1 MRGTSGRDAKISRP
15 LSRSTA
21 SAPDPA
27 PLARICEASAE
38 RVAPGPAARAAAGRI
53 VAAASSTAMR
63 RSVRAIKVPRVGNPP
78 AGARLRLRSSPRAAI
93 VGSMVNRRVLLP
105 MLVAAFVL
113 LGSGQ
118 ALAEPTWLS
127 GEAEDGTQA
136 AQAVPA
142 DVATDSGGNSMAVW
156 AASTATGGEVRAAY
170 RPRGG
175 PWGAPE
181 SLDGE
186 LDALSNQPRVAVQP
200 DGEFIA
206 VWIGSAT

>member
-15 LSRSTA
+15 LSRATA
-21 SAPDPA
+21 RAPDPA
-27 PLARICEASAE
+27 PPAGICEASAE
-38 RVAPGPAARAAAGRI
+38 RVAPGPPARAAAGRI

-118 ALAEPTWLS
+118 ALAAPTWL
-127 GEAEDGTQA
+127 GGGAPGGA
-136 AQAVPA
+136 PGAPA
-142 DVATDSGGNSMAVW
+142 GPRA
-156 AASTATGGEVRAAY
+156 RAAGKGGQ
-170 RPRGG
+170 PQARGG
-175 PWGAPE
+175 GRPP
-181 SLDGE
+181 
-186 LDALSNQPRVAVQP
+186 N
-200 DGEFIA
+200 
-206 VWIGSAT
+206 